1 MGGIEDL
8 VQQFDSEEFQ
18 RPYITVVYGFYD
30 QREEEWLYIG
40 KAKDAIGRLDD
51 HLNVRNKGSN
61 LLTFLGNEDDG
72 RNQYY
77 DAKEY
82 IRRHVGLKFVEIPD
96 KSRRSRVERRLI
108 NKHNPVYNTQ

>member
-18 RPYITVVYGFYD
+18 RPYISVVYGFYD

-40 KAKDAIGRLDD
+40 KTKNAISRLDD
-51 HLNVRNKGSN
+51 HLNNRDKGSN